1 MNMRIPVIWDSLLV
15 GSPPPVLRLP
25 SGLAKFETYA
35 AVGTF
40 LPDSTDAV
48 DTRTKTKMG

>member
-1 MNMRIPVIWDSLLV
+1 MNMRIPVIWDSLL
-15 GSPPPVLRLP
+15 GSPPHVLTLP

-40 LPDSTDAV
+40 LPDSADAV
-48 DTRTKTKMG
+48 DTRRKIKMG